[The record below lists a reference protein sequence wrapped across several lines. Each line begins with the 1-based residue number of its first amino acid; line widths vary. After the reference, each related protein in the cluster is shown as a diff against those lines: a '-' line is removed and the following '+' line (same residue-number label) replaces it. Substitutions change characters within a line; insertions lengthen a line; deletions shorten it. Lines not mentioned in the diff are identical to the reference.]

1 MNEMTAAPTQEAR
14 SATVAKPVW
23 METLGTGLHTHAHL
37 VLSGNIHDLF
47 PVDRPGGA
55 VFLPLDRALRAELAA
70 AGIETVLT
78 FDPVDGPGLYPGP
91 DAAEPRPLQADGTTL
106 RRADGTAETLV
117 EMVRMV
123 SASAEVPAALLIRHA
138 SHLAE
143 PGGAGL
149 RRLRVA
155 LDRIGRAPPPRP
167 VRRGGPPARN
177 PVLWLLDAPGDL
189 PEWFVARHPGMRQ
202 IRVDLPDLET
212 RYAHARTLAPRFDA
226 APRLAEAA
234 RAAAVQQMAMQT
246 GGMTLREMEAVAAL
260 ACHRGLGLDRA
271 GEAIRAYRTG
281 ARRNPWDSPLLR
293 ERLRRGAADLGAR
306 VKGQDQAVGRTLQIL
321 TRSVLGLSGAQT
333 GARLAR
339 PRGVLFFAGPTGVG
353 KTELAKAVT
362 ELLFGDTGMCHRF
375 DMSEFTSERSIAR
388 LIGAP
393 PGYAG
398 HEQGGE
404 LTNALRQRPFAVVLF
419 DEIEKAHPRILDMFL
434 QILDDGRLTDSRGE
448 TSYFSDAIV
457 IFTSNVGILGTD
469 TSTNMGMA
477 ILPSD
482 SYAALHRKLM
492 DGIRAHFVKELRRP
506 ELLNRIGQNVVAF
519 SFIQPGAAK
528 QIFEAAVARVLA
540 TVRAELGIAV
550 TLAPE
555 ARQALAD
562 LCLHVAM
569 EGGRGIMGRVETH
582 LVNPLAE
589 ALLGHL
595 DATALTVTAL
605 ETVDGTARL
614 SLRPD

>member
-1 MNEMTAAPTQEAR
+1 MNQMRTAATEAAR
-14 SATVAKPVW
+14 IAALAKPVW
-23 METLGTGLHTHAHL
+23 LETLGTSLHTHAQI

-47 PVDRPGGA
+47 PVDAPGGA
-55 VFLPLDRALRAELAA
+55 AFLPLDRALRAELAA

-78 FDPVDGPGLYPGP
+78 FDPVAGPGLYPDP
-91 DAAEPRPLQADGTTL
+91 DAAEPRPLQADGATL
-106 RRADGTAETLV
+106 SRADGTAETLEEV
-117 EMVRMV
+117 VRMV
-123 SASAEVPAALLIRHA
+123 AASAEVPAALIVRHPA
-138 SHLAE
+138 HLAE
-143 PGGAGL
+143 PDSAGM
-149 RRLRVA
+149 RRLLA
-155 LDRIGRAPPPRP
+155 GLDRIGHAPPPRP
-167 VRRGGPPARN
+167 VRRGGPPAGN
-177 PVLWLLDAPGDL
+177 PVLWLLDRPGDL
-189 PEWFVARHPGMRQ
+189 PDWFVARHPGVRQ
-202 IRVDLPDLET
+202 IRIDLPDLET
-212 RYAHARTLAPRFDA
+212 RHAHLCALAPRFAA
-226 APRLAEAA
+226 APGLTEAA
-234 RAAAVQQMAMQT
+234 RAAALQQMALQS

-260 ACHRGLGLDRA
+260 ACQRGLGLARA
-271 GEAIRAYRTG
+271 GEAIHAFRTG

-293 ERLRRGAADLGAR
+293 ERLQRGAAHLGAR
-306 VKGQDQAVGRTLQIL
+306 VKGQEQAVARTLQIL

-362 ELLFGDTGMCHRF
+362 ELLFGDAGACHRF

-404 LTNALRQRPFAVVLF
+404 LTNALRQRPFSVVLF

-457 IFTSNVGILGTD
+457 IFTSNVGILGAD

-528 QIFEAAVARVLA
+528 QILEAAVARVLE

-569 EGGRGIMGRVETH
+569 EGGRGIVNRVETH

-595 DATALTVTAL
+595 EARAVTVAAI
-605 ETVDGTARL
+605 ESAEGAARIHL
-614 SLRPD
+614 VAD